1 MSCLFCRI
9 VAGEIPSTIVH
20 RDAEVVAF
28 RDIAPKAPVHILF
41 VPTRHYASLAE
52 ALDSD
57 ADVLGRLL
65 LRVRDVARAEGLDGN
80 GYRVVTNVGEH
91 AGQSV
96 FHLHVHLLGGRD
108 FSWPP
113 G

>member
-9 VAGEIPSTIVH
+9 AAGEIPATIVH

-28 RDIAPKAPVHILF
+28 RDIHPQAPTHILIIP
-41 VPTRHYASLAE
+41 VRHVAGVA
-52 ALDSD
+52 AAQDSD
-57 ADVLGRLL
+57 RALLGRLVL
-65 LRVRDVARAEGLDGN
+65 TARDLAAKEGLDAT
-80 GYRVVTNVGEH
+80 GYRIVANDGAQ

-96 FHLHVHLLGGRD
+96 FHLHVHLLGGRPMA
-108 FSWPP
+108 WPP